1 MKFIMLII
9 LAFGIYSCS
18 EEKTYLG
25 KEPVYMGE
33 PLTVKELLEKKLLNS
48 IVQISGK
55 IYNVC
60 KTEGCWFVIKQDQ
73 TSLRCIFESPAIFMD
88 TLNLHTIIKIEGR
101 LTEQIIDGETS
112 VMYAEQAGEEKPI
125 MEGSKK
131 RVPVFVVSTILL
143 KQ

>member
-33 PLTVKELLEKKLLNS
+33 PLSVKELLGKILLNS
-48 IVQISGK
+48 TVQVSGK

-60 KTEGCWFVIKQDQ
+60 KTEGCWFVMKQDQ
-73 TSLRCIFESPAIFMD
+73 TTLRCIFESPAIFMD
-88 TLNLHTIIKIEGR
+88 TVNLQTIMKVEGKLR
-101 LTEQIIDGETS
+101 EEIIDEETS

>member
-1 MKFIMLII
+1 MKIIILII
-9 LAFGIYSCS
+9 LSFGIYSCS

-33 PLTVKELLEKKLLNS
+33 PLTVKELLDKKLLNS
-48 IVQISGK
+48 TVQVSGK
-55 IYNVC
+55 IFNVC
-60 KTEGCWFVIKQDQ
+60 KTEGCWFVMKQDQ
-73 TSLRCIFESPAIFMD
+73 TSLRCIFETPAIFMD
-88 TLNLHTIIKIEGR
+88 TLNLQTIMKVEGKLR
-101 LTEQIIDGETS
+101 EEIIDGETS

-143 KQ
+143 K

>member
-9 LAFGIYSCS
+9 LALGLYSCS

-33 PLTVKELLEKKLLNS
+33 PLTVKELLGKKLLNS
-48 IVQISGK
+48 TVQVSGK

-60 KTEGCWFVIKQDQ
+60 KTEGCWFVMKQDQ
-73 TSLRCIFESPAIFMD
+73 TSLRCIFDSPAIFMD
-88 TLNLHTIIKIEGR
+88 TVNLQTIMKVEGKLR
-101 LTEQIIDGETS
+101 EEIIDEETS

-125 MEGSKK
+125 MVGSKK

>member
-9 LAFGIYSCS
+9 LAFGLYSCS

-25 KEPVYMGE
+25 KEPIYMGE
-33 PLTVKELLEKKLLNS
+33 PLTVKELLGKKLLNS
-48 IVQISGK
+48 TVQVSGK

-60 KTEGCWFVIKQDQ
+60 KTEGCWFVMKQDQ
-73 TSLRCIFESPAIFMD
+73 TSLRCTFESPTIFMD
-88 TLNLHTIIKIEGR
+88 TVNLHTIMKVEGKLR
-101 LTEQIIDGETS
+101 EEIIDGETS

-125 MEGSKK
+125 MEGNKK

>member
-33 PLTVKELLEKKLLNS
+33 PLTVKELLGKILLNS
-48 IVQISGK
+48 TVQVSGK

-60 KTEGCWFVIKQDQ
+60 KTEGCWFVMKQDQ
-73 TSLRCIFESPAIFMD
+73 TTLRCIFESPAIFMD
-88 TLNLHTIIKIEGR
+88 TVNLQTIMKVEGKLR
-101 LTEQIIDGETS
+101 EEIIDEETS

>member
-1 MKFIMLII
+1 MKFIILII

-25 KEPVYMGE
+25 KEPIYMGE
-33 PLTVKELLEKKLLNS
+33 PLTVKELLSKKLLNS
-48 IVQISGK
+48 TVQVSGK

-60 KTEGCWFVIKQDQ
+60 KTEGCWFVLKQDQ
-73 TSLRCIFESPAIFMD
+73 ISLRCTFESSAIFMD
-88 TLNLHTIIKIEGR
+88 TLNLHTIMKVEGK
-101 LTEQIIDGETS
+101 LTEEIIDEETS
-112 VMYAEQAGEEKPI
+112 VMYAEQAGEAKPI

>member
-1 MKFIMLII
+1 M
-9 LAFGIYSCS
+9 
-18 EEKTYLG
+18 
-25 KEPVYMGE
+25 
-33 PLTVKELLEKKLLNS
+33 
-48 IVQISGK
+48 
-55 IYNVC
+55 
-60 KTEGCWFVIKQDQ
+60 KQDQ

-88 TLNLHTIIKIEGR
+88 TVNLQTIMKVEGKLR
-101 LTEQIIDGETS
+101 EEIIDEETS

>member
-18 EEKTYLG
+18 DEKTYFG

-33 PLTVKELLEKKLLNS
+33 PLTVKELLSKRLLNS
-48 IVQISGK
+48 TVQVSGK

-73 TSLRCIFESPAIFMD
+73 TSLRCTFESPTIFMD
-88 TLNLHTIIKIEGR
+88 TLNLHTIMKVEGKLIE
-101 LTEQIIDGETS
+101 EIIDEETS
-112 VMYAEQAGEEKPI
+112 VMYADQAGEDKPI

>member
-1 MKFIMLII
+1 MKFVMLII

-48 IVQISGK
+48 TVQVSGK

-73 TSLRCIFESPAIFMD
+73 TSLRCTFESPAIFMD
-88 TLNLHTIIKIEGR
+88 TLNLHTIMKVEGK
-101 LTEQIIDGETS
+101 LTEEIIDGETS
-112 VMYAEQAGEEKPI
+112 VMYAEQAGEDKPI